1 MILAALAA
9 TLLSAS
15 ASEAAAFFPL
25 VPGTKWHYE
34 EIGGGARIYVDE
46 VGAAVEVD
54 GRPAFPVVSSQGAQK
69 ESVFYRVES
78 DSVNIVAYEQKDPL
92 PSPRPVLKVGSGRT
106 RWTYVGETPLFRSPV
121 VLRMTGESNRR
132 GTREVLGQR
141 VDVLEVKLDAK
152 MEADAGTTIEVVQ
165 VAIYGRGI
173 GLIEM
178 TETGKVGANS
188 SRRTLKLIKFEPGK
202 DAAR

>member
-1 MILAALAA
+1 MILAVLASTVLAA
-9 TLLSAS
+9 P

-34 EIGGGARIYVDE
+34 EVGGGARIYVDE
-46 VGAAVEVD
+46 VGEAVDVD
-54 GRPAFPVVSSQGAQK
+54 GHPAFPVVSTQGNQK
-69 ESVFYRVES
+69 DSVFYRIDA
-78 DSVNIVAYEQKDPL
+78 DSANIVAYDAKQPL
-92 PSPRPVLKVGSGRT
+92 ASPRPVLKVGSGRM
-106 RWTYVGETPLFRSPV
+106 RWTYTGETPFFRSPV
-121 VLRMTGESNRR
+121 VLRMTGESTRK
-132 GTREVLGQR
+132 GTREVLGNR

-178 TETGKVGANS
+178 TETGKVGTNS

-202 DAAR
+202 EAAR